1 MKRMK
6 TTLLPI
12 ILIWISIL
20 EVSAQ
25 PIFSSFEQAK
35 LHPIIHEGPAPDF
48 FEGAL
53 IGNGGLGAVV
63 CSRPD
68 AIMIRFGH
76 NNVWDIRIAENYR
89 DELGTFQEVFDKVKE
104 IDPDLQLL
112 QEDPWYADYM
122 AMAAENYRKPYPR
135 PFPCGSLILG
145 FDRRKVEVIDHLL
158 DISNGFVT
166 VKLLLDQKQSACLQI
181 FTDMTYDRVWMK
193 LVDDKGRPLEN
204 CFNRIR
210 LIPDTSTPDQFPKY
224 EVSHVINGISF
235 IQTMP
240 NLEPGEYDKEN
251 GHEKDRAFSLSVV
264 SGNILEKRQRIDWHG
279 NLIGMEDLEYAIN
292 KDQPFWLAVE
302 LREGLANNIDKS
314 FSDLEALKVTGFDK
328 AFLSSNQ
335 VWKDYWNRSGV
346 MLEDEF
352 LESTWYRN
360 LYFLNCATKAGI
372 NCPGLFANWSYQDI
386 GTAWHGDYHMNY
398 NTQQPFWATFSSNHL
413 ENNLPY
419 VEMIE
424 FISEVA
430 KSWAEEYYGMR
441 GAYYPHSAYPVDMTM
456 NPYPVPTWGWE
467 ICETPWSVQGVWWH
481 YLYSGDKEFLE
492 SRAFPLIKDAT
503 LFIVDY
509 MTRPDAHGPQW
520 GDTKYHVFPTVPPE
534 LYGLRP
540 GFKFNNDCLVDLTL
554 IKFLF
559 NSYLNSVQVLGY
571 EKNEKEMMLKVQ
583 EILDNYPDYPVE
595 ESDEY
600 GKVFVSVSGESTET
614 VYNVPNSLMTVFPGE
629 DHGLHSDEETLKIL
643 ANTKNNFLIEGGNEL
658 VFQHLQAAR
667 IGMLNL
673 EAFKREIKYNLL
685 PNGTCSNNTLQ
696 VHGRYDDLT
705 NPYFMADMGVWFE
718 NFGLPAVINE
728 CLMQSYNGMIRLFPN
743 WPENKEAEFKTLRAA
758 GGFLV
763 SSSIVDG
770 EVQNISVF
778 SENNNRLKLYNPWDS
793 QIKLNVT
800 HGDSNQFKDGAIIE
814 IDMKKGQSVLIQ
826 PVEDI

>member
-1 MKRMK
+1 MK
-6 TTLLPI
+6 TKLILFT
-12 ILIWISIL
+12 LIWINII
-20 EVSAQ
+20 EVYSQ
-25 PIFSSFEQAK
+25 PIFSSYEQAK
-35 LHPIIHEGPAPDF
+35 LHPIIHVGPAPDF

-76 NNVWDIRIAENYR
+76 NNVWDIRIAENNR
-89 DELGTFQEVFDKVKE
+89 DELGTFREIFDKVKE

-112 QEDPWYADYM
+112 QENPWYAGYM
-122 AMAAENYRKPYPR
+122 RMAVENYRKPYPR

-145 FDRRKVEVIDHLL
+145 FDRRNVEVIDHKL
-158 DISNGFVT
+158 DISNGLVT
-166 VKLLLDQKQSACLQI
+166 VKLLLDHKSYAYLQI
-181 FTDMTYDRVWMK
+181 FADMTFDRIWMN
-193 LVDDKGRPLEN
+193 LVDDDGRQVAN

-210 LIPDTSTPDQFPKY
+210 LIPDPSTPEEFPKY
-224 EVSHVINGISF
+224 EVLHAKNGISF
-235 IQTMP
+235 KQTMP
-240 NLEPGEYDKEN
+240 YLEPEKYDKEK
-251 GHEKDRAFSLSVV
+251 GHEKDKAFSLSAV
-264 SGNILEKRQRIDWHG
+264 SGNKLEKKQRIDWHG
-279 NLIGMEDLEYAIN
+279 NLIGMADLEYAIT
-292 KDQPFWLAVE
+292 KDQPFWLCIE
-302 LREGLANNIDKS
+302 LKEGFASNIDIS
-314 FSDLEALKVTGFDK
+314 FSELEAVKEPDFEK
-328 AFLSSNQ
+328 AFLKTNQ
-335 VWKDYWNRSGV
+335 VWKDYWNSSGV
-346 MLEDEF
+346 ILEDEF

-360 LYFLNCATKAGI
+360 LYFLNCATKAGV
-372 NCPGLFANWSYQDI
+372 NCPGLFANWSFQNI

-430 KSWAEEYYGMR
+430 KKWAEEYYGMH
-441 GAYYPHSAYPVDMTM
+441 GAYYPHSAYPVEMTM

-520 GDTKYHVFPTVPPE
+520 GDNKYHVFPTVPPE

-540 GFKFNNDCLVDLTL
+540 GFRFNSDCLVDLTL

-559 NSYLNSVQVLGY
+559 KSYLNSVNILGY
-571 EKNEKEMMLKVQ
+571 EKNEKETVVKVQ
-583 EILDNYPDYPVE
+583 DILDNYPEYPVE
-595 ESDEY
+595 ESDEF

-614 VYNVPNSLMTVFPGE
+614 VYNVPNSLMTAFPGE
-629 DHGLHSDEETLKIL
+629 DHGLHSDEEIL
-643 ANTKNNFLIEGGNEL
+643 EILSNTKNNLQIEGGNEL
-658 VFQHLQAAR
+658 VFQHMQAAR

-673 EAFKREIKYNLL
+673 EAFKREIQYNLL

-696 VHGRYDDLT
+696 IHGRYNDLT
-705 NPYFMADMGVWFE
+705 DPYYMADMGIWYE

-728 CLMQSYNGMIRLFPN
+728 CLMQSYNGIIRLFPN
-743 WPENKEAEFKTLRAA
+743 WPENKDAEFKTLRAT
-758 GGFLV
+758 GGFLI
-763 SSSIVDG
+763 SSSILDG
-770 EVQNISVF
+770 RVQYLSIF
-778 SENNNRLKLYNPWDS
+778 SEHDNEVKLYNPWDP

-800 HGDSNQFKDGAIIE
+800 KGDSQEITEGEIIE
-814 IDMKKGQSVLIQ
+814 INIKKGQSLLIQ
-826 PVEDI
+826 PIENK